1 MTKYLLVIFLSGCSL
16 INMASYDSSE
26 YALINEFRTQSQTLD
41 CSKESR
47 QTLNLTA
54 LRLRNFVE
62 FQPDNGPTVKLVADL
77 SKLVNELYISENP
90 SNAYCRAKLSL
101 IEKNAADIQKVIGS
115 KPR

>member
-1 MTKYLLVIFLSGCSL
+1 
-16 INMASYDSSE
+16 MASYDSSE
-26 YALINEFRTQSQTLD
+26 YALINDLRTQAQTLD

-54 LRLRNFVE
+54 LRLVNFVE
-62 FQPDNGPTVKLVADL
+62 FQPDNQPTINLVQDL

-90 SNAYCRAKLSL
+90 SSAYCKAKLAL
-101 IEKNAADIQKVIGS
+101 IENNAKTIQKVIGN